1 MGVEM
6 VATAEDSLNPVIPNA
21 WELTAQ
27 GAGALAVTIVV
38 VALISIA
45 RSRHLTSTA
54 QAVWVLIVLAFPIL
68 GPASWLVV
76 GRRSPAPTPSHL
88 QSIAPTT
95 GNHDG
100 R

>member
-1 MGVEM
+1 M
-6 VATAEDSLNPVIPNA
+6 VATAEDSLNPVIPDA
-21 WELTAQ
+21 WELSAQ
-27 GAGALAVTIVV
+27 GAGALAVAIVV

-68 GPASWLVV
+68 GPASWFVV
-76 GRRSPAPTPSHL
+76 GRRSAAPTPSNL

-95 GNHDG
+95 GNRDG